1 MKRLAFICCGLI
13 LTSCLVMKDED
24 PPPPEPT
31 VTLELS
37 SESIRLGESVSIQW
51 TTHHVDY
58 CSLTANSEAAQVEL
72 NLTGTPTH
80 SPEETTT
87 YRLQCQDTHANAV
100 ASEATVTVLQPG
112 EVLVTLESLGV
123 ISKAFPLDELKEI
136 SCAEIENCKLED
148 FKTEREFD
156 LVLPDNKVL
165 YVSASDVALSIDKS
179 VLYGLE
185 SRHDFAE
192 YAEQCATAFSLN
204 EGDNL
209 FPDQVL
215 SKIFESGEEQIKKS
229 REHSLVHLKNFK
241 AVTKSFDDE
250 IPAGTG
256 FDVSFELATTEVSYA
271 SQFEDYGELSGAY
284 TIDME
289 FSIRSDR
296 RQPPNT
302 VIVGSY
308 QLPINTIKKI
318 PGTNHFDP
326 NDALCNYRGVYQS
339 CEPGSDGRPDCFW
352 FEAQRLEN
360 VVPTKSSLRVVS
372 GPGEIQ
378 CNTVFSALA
387 TEYNLGATWKT
398 RYDHVQWFVTDNR
411 WPSCGGYNCTN
422 KVQRA
427 GAADDRFQNIEPYQ
441 NFCVDRW
448 KDTNWTTYQN
458 SLQAACMDTEVFKV
472 AKAAKEEA
480 DAITKF
486 VQACLPGTECYA
498 ALIAMKELNNGFE
511 LGSLEKVISDIEKAY
526 DKAFQ
531 NGDGYL
537 ISNDDPVFSK
547 FSEVNALVN
556 TVIKGSARIDQI
568 LSSTKADWNASQEKI
583 TRITVMTGFESS
595 AARNES
601 VKNYQSLLERAE
613 SLSEPYATKIGC
625 DYKAMGRF
633 RKYLKNDIKKVDQV
647 VLEESHKYLFLR
659 SLSSLKADR

>member
-24 PPPPEPT
+24 PPPLEPT

-37 SESIRLGESVSIQW
+37 SESIRLGESVSIEW

-58 CSLTANSEAAQVEL
+58 CSLTANSEAAQIEL
-72 NLTGTPTH
+72 NLTGSPTH

-87 YRLQCQDTHANAV
+87 YRLQCQDAHANVV

-136 SCAEIENCKLED
+136 ACAGIENCQLED

-156 LVLPDNKVL
+156 LVLPDSKVL

-185 SRHDFAE
+185 NRHDFDS
-192 YAEQCATAFSLN
+192 YREQCELAFSLN
-204 EGDNL
+204 EGDNP

-215 SKIFESGEEQIKKS
+215 SQLFEAGEEQVKKS
-229 REHSLVHLKNFK
+229 RDHSLVHLQNFR
-241 AVTKSFDDE
+241 AVTKSFEDE
-250 IPAGTG
+250 LPAGTG
-256 FDVSFELATTEVSYA
+256 FDVSFELSTSEVSFA
-271 SQFEDYGELSGAY
+271 SQYEDFGELSGNY
-284 TIDME
+284 TMDMDVTL
-289 FSIRSDR
+289 RNDR

-302 VIVGSY
+302 VIVDSY
-308 QLPINTIKKI
+308 QLPLNSIKKI
-318 PGTNHFDP
+318 PGTDHFDP

-339 CEPGSDGRPDCFW
+339 CEPGSDGRPNCFW
-352 FEAQRLEN
+352 IEAQRLEN

-372 GPGEIQ
+372 GPGEVQ
-378 CNTVFSALA
+378 CNSLFPALA
-387 TEYNLGATWKT
+387 REYNLGSAWKT

-458 SLQAACMDTEVFKV
+458 SLQAACMDTEVFKI
-472 AKAAKEEA
+472 AKAAKEERN
-480 DAITKF
+480 AIAQF
-486 VQACLPGTECYA
+486 VQACSPGTECYA
-498 ALIAMKELNNGFE
+498 ALIAMKELNKGFE
-511 LGSLEKVISDIEKAY
+511 LGSLEKVISDTEKSY

-531 NGDGYL
+531 NGEGYL
-537 ISNDDPVFSK
+537 ISNDDLIFSK
-547 FSEVNALVN
+547 IIEISSLVN
-556 TVIKGSARIDQI
+556 TVIQGSAKIDQ
-568 LSSTKADWNASQEKI
+568 LLRSTKADWNRAQFEI
-583 TRITVMTGFESS
+583 TGIDVMLRFESA
-595 AARNES
+595 AARNETI
-601 VKNYQSLLERAE
+601 KNYQSLLERAE
-613 SLSEPYATKIGC
+613 TLSEPYATKIAC
-625 DYKAMGRF
+625 DYKATGRF
-633 RKYLKNDIKKVDQV
+633 RKYLKNDIKDVRQV
-647 VLEESHKYLFLR
+647 GLDNGFKSLFLR
-659 SLSSLKADR
+659 SLSDLKADR